1 MKSVRFKLIFI
12 YFILVFIVMIISG
25 TFIIFSIQKQE
36 TKKIEEEL
44 KSFSKAIKEQIID
57 QYEEPYDFQTGF
69 TDLFMKRVFT
79 QNIQGAIIDKDGKTI
94 AGTNFSQTNGPY
106 QYKNEVVISALSGKE
121 KFEKSKKSLDENYGV
136 TEWLAYATPVFDN
149 QNNLN
154 YVIYVQMDSTNIKE
168 TLSQTINTIGISV
181 IIALILAITLG
192 SMFSTTIT
200 GPISVLTKKANLLA
214 KGHLEQHIIVKGE
227 DEIGQL
233 TRSFNHMARE
243 LRKTVSEMENENNK
257 LEIVLHNM
265 TDGVVAFDEIGSLI
279 HANKEFYEL
288 MNLDEEEEYK
298 INLDYFL
305 NIINLPK
312 NKITLNKNTEILID
326 GDGKYIQ
333 VVLIPYTDKNNFIEG
348 IMIVL
353 KDITKQKKLDNM
365 RKEFV
370 ANVSHEIR
378 TPITTIKSYTETLL
392 EGAIEQKEI
401 AIDFLNTINEAA
413 DRMKFLTDD
422 LLELSRFDG
431 GKISFNF
438 KKVNLYDIVVGC
450 VKQNIIIA
458 NKKNQQIVLKEP
470 YNKQMNIMADTGRIN
485 QVLNNIISNAIK
497 YSLENTTITIFIE
510 QSEDNYIVNIKD
522 NGIGIPKEDLPRIF
536 ERFYRVD
543 KARSRAMGGN
553 GLGLSIAKEIML
565 EHKGNIKAIS
575 KQNEGTTMKVI
586 FKRYKEVKDLSNT
599 LKFNYENQNF

>member
-36 TKKIEEEL
+36 TSKIEEEL

-57 QYEEPYDFQTGF
+57 QYEDPNDFQSGF

-94 AGTNFSQTNGPY
+94 AGTNFSETDGPY
-106 QYKNEVVISALSGKE
+106 QYKNSIVISALAGKE
-121 KFEKSKKSLDENYGV
+121 NFDKSKKGLDENSV
-136 TEWLAYATPVFDN
+136 VKEWLSYGYPIVDN
-149 QNNLN
+149 NNN
-154 YVIYVQMDSTNIKE
+154 VEYVIYVQMDSSNIKD
-168 TLSQTINTIGISV
+168 TLKQTTNTIGISV
-181 IIALILAITLG
+181 IIALVLAITLG
-192 SMFSTTIT
+192 SMFSNTIT
-200 GPISVLTKKANLLA
+200 SPISLLTKKANLLA

-265 TDGVVAFDEIGSLI
+265 TDGVVAFDELGSLI

-288 MNLDEEEEYK
+288 MGIDEEEQYK

-305 NIINLPK
+305 YKINLPK
-312 NKITLNKNTEILID
+312 NQIRLNKNTEILID
-326 GDGKYIQ
+326 ENGKYIQ

-353 KDITKQKKLDNM
+353 KDITKQKKLDDM

-392 EGAIEQKEI
+392 EGALEEKEL

-422 LLELSRFDG
+422 LLELSRLDG
-431 GKISFNF
+431 GKINFNF
-438 KKVNLYDIVVGC
+438 KMSNLYDIVIGC

-458 NKKNQQIVLKEP
+458 NKKNQQIILDEP
-470 YNKQMNIMADTGRIN
+470 INKNMMIMADIDRIN

-497 YSLENTTITIFIE
+497 YSYENTSIHIFME
-510 QSEDNYIVNIKD
+510 ETQENFIVNIKD
-522 NGIGIPKEDLPRIF
+522 NGIGIPKEDIGRIF

-553 GLGLSIAKEIML
+553 GLGLSIAKEIMS
-565 EHKGNIKAIS
+565 EHNGDIKAYS
-575 KQNEGTTMKVI
+575 KVGEGTTMQVI
-586 FKRYKEVKDLSNT
+586 FKKYNKIENT

>member
-1 MKSVRFKLIFI
+1 
-12 YFILVFIVMIISG
+12 
-25 TFIIFSIQKQE
+25 
-36 TKKIEEEL
+36 
-44 KSFSKAIKEQIID
+44 
-57 QYEEPYDFQTGF
+57 
-69 TDLFMKRVFT
+69 
-79 QNIQGAIIDKDGKTI
+79 
-94 AGTNFSQTNGPY
+94 
-106 QYKNEVVISALSGKE
+106 
-121 KFEKSKKSLDENYGV
+121 
-136 TEWLAYATPVFDN
+136 
-149 QNNLN
+149 
-154 YVIYVQMDSTNIKE
+154 MDSSNIKD
-168 TLSQTINTIGISV
+168 TLKQTTNTIGISV
-181 IIALILAITLG
+181 IIALVLAITLG
-192 SMFSTTIT
+192 SMFSNTIT
-200 GPISVLTKKANLLA
+200 SPISLLTKKANLLA

-265 TDGVVAFDEIGSLI
+265 TDGVVAFDELGSLI

-288 MNLDEEEEYK
+288 MGIDEEEQYK

-305 NIINLPK
+305 YKINLPK
-312 NKITLNKNTEILID
+312 NQIRLNKNTEILID
-326 GDGKYIQ
+326 ENGKYIQ

-353 KDITKQKKLDNM
+353 KDITKQKKLDDM

-392 EGAIEQKEI
+392 EGALEEKEL

-422 LLELSRFDG
+422 LLELSRLDG
-431 GKISFNF
+431 GKINFNF
-438 KKVNLYDIVVGC
+438 KMSNLYDIVIGC

-458 NKKNQQIVLKEP
+458 NKKNQQIILDEP
-470 YNKQMNIMADTGRIN
+470 INKNMMIMADIDRIN

-497 YSLENTTITIFIE
+497 YSYENTSIHIFME
-510 QSEDNYIVNIKD
+510 ETQENFIVNIKD
-522 NGIGIPKEDLPRIF
+522 NGIGIPKEDIGRIF

-553 GLGLSIAKEIML
+553 GLGLSIAKEIMS
-565 EHKGNIKAIS
+565 EHNGDIKAYS
-575 KQNEGTTMKVI
+575 KVGEGTTMQVI
-586 FKRYKEVKDLSNT
+586 FKKYNKIENT

>member
-36 TKKIEEEL
+36 TSKIEEEL

-57 QYEEPYDFQTGF
+57 QYEDPNDFQSGF

-94 AGTNFSQTNGPY
+94 AGTNFSETEGPY
-106 QYKNEVVISALSGKE
+106 QYKNSIVILALAGKE
-121 KFEKSKKSLDENYGV
+121 NFENSKKSLDENSV
-136 TEWLAYATPVFDN
+136 VKEWLSYGYPIIDN
-149 QNNLN
+149 NNN
-154 YVIYVQMDSTNIKE
+154 VEYVIYVQMDSSNIKD
-168 TLSQTINTIGISV
+168 TLKQTTNTIGIAV
-181 IIALILAITLG
+181 IIALVLAITLG
-192 SMFSTTIT
+192 SMFSNTIT
-200 GPISVLTKKANLLA
+200 SPISLLTKKANLLA

-265 TDGVVAFDEIGSLI
+265 TDGVVAFDELGSLI

-288 MNLDEEEEYK
+288 MGIDEEEQYK

-305 NIINLPK
+305 YKINLPK
-312 NKITLNKNTEILID
+312 NQIRLNKNTEILID
-326 GDGKYIQ
+326 ENGKYIQ

-353 KDITKQKKLDNM
+353 KDITKQKKLDDM

-392 EGAIEQKEI
+392 EGALEEKEI

-422 LLELSRFDG
+422 LLELSRLDG
-431 GKISFNF
+431 GKINFNF
-438 KKVNLYDIVVGC
+438 KISNLYDIVIGC

-458 NKKNQQIVLKEP
+458 NKKNQQIILDEP
-470 YNKQMNIMADTGRIN
+470 INKNMMIMADIDRIN

-497 YSLENTTITIFIE
+497 YSYENTSIQIFIE
-510 QSEDNYIVNIKD
+510 ETQENFIVNIKD
-522 NGIGIPKEDLPRIF
+522 NGIGIPKEDIGRIF

-553 GLGLSIAKEIML
+553 GLGLSIAKEIMS
-565 EHKGNIKAIS
+565 EHNGDIKVYS
-575 KQNEGTTMKVI
+575 KVGEGTTMQVI
-586 FKRYKEVKDLSNT
+586 FKKYSKIENI

>member
-12 YFILVFIVMIISG
+12 YFILVFIVMIVSG
-25 TFIIFSIQKQE
+25 TFIIFTIQKQE
-36 TKKIEEEL
+36 IAKVEEQL
-44 KSFSKAIKEQIID
+44 KSFSKAINEQIID
-57 QYEEPYDFQTGF
+57 QYEDEDDFQSGF

-94 AGTNFSQTNGPY
+94 AGTNFSETQGPY
-106 QYKNEVVISALSGKE
+106 QYKNSVIISALSGKE
-121 KFEKSKKSLDENYGV
+121 NFNKSKKGLDENSV
-136 TEWLAYATPVFDN
+136 VKEWLSYGYPVLDDN
-149 QNNLN
+149 KNVK
-154 YVIYVQMDSTNIKE
+154 YVIYVQIDASNIND
-168 TLSQTINTIGISV
+168 TLKQTTNTIGIAV
-181 IIALILAITLG
+181 VIALILAVTLG
-192 SMFSTTIT
+192 SMFSNTIT
-200 GPISVLTKKANLLA
+200 APISLLTKKANLLA
-214 KGHLEQHIIVKGE
+214 KGHLEQHIIVRGE

-288 MNLDEEEEYK
+288 MGLEEEEQYK

-305 NIINLPK
+305 YKINLPK
-312 NKITLNKNTEILID
+312 NQIKLNKNTEISIYE
-326 GDGKYIQ
+326 GGKYIE
-333 VVLIPYTDKNNFIEG
+333 VVLIPYTGKNNFIEG

-353 KDITKQKKLDNM
+353 KDITRQKKLDDM

-392 EGAIEQKEI
+392 EGAIEEKEL
-401 AIDFLNTINEAA
+401 AIDFLNTINEAS

-422 LLELSRFDG
+422 LLELSRLDG

-438 KKVNLYDIVVGC
+438 KISNLYDIVLGC

-458 NKKNQQIVLKEP
+458 SKKNQQIILKEP
-470 YNKQMNIMADTGRIN
+470 NNKNMIVMVDTDRIN
-485 QVLNNIISNAIK
+485 QVLNNILSNAIK
-497 YSLENTTITIFIE
+497 YSYENKNIEIFIE
-510 QSEDNYIVNIKD
+510 ENIDNFIVNIKD
-522 NGIGIPKEDLPRIF
+522 NGIGIPKEDIGRIF

-565 EHKGNIKAIS
+565 EHSGDIKAFS
-575 KQNEGTTMKVI
+575 KVGEGTTMQVI
-586 FKRYKEVKDLSNT
+586 FKKYRNTDSTLS
-599 LKFNYENQNF
+599 LNYENQNF

>member
-25 TFIIFSIQKQE
+25 TFIIFTIQKQE
-36 TKKIEEEL
+36 IYKIEEQL

-57 QYEEPYDFQTGF
+57 QYEDPNDFQSGF

-94 AGTNFSQTNGPY
+94 AGTNFSETKGPY
-106 QYKNEVVISALSGKE
+106 QYKNSVIISALSGKE
-121 KFEKSKKSLDENYGV
+121 NFEKSKKSLDENSV
-136 TEWLAYATPVFDN
+136 VKEWLSYGYPVLDENDN
-149 QNNLN
+149 LE
-154 YVIYVQMDSTNIKE
+154 YVIYVQIDAINIKD
-168 TLSQTINTIGISV
+168 TLKQTTNTIGISV

-192 SMFSTTIT
+192 SMFSNTIT
-200 GPISVLTKKANLLA
+200 APISLLTKKANLLA
-214 KGHLEQHIIVKGE
+214 KGHLEQHIIVRGE

-265 TDGVVAFDEIGSLI
+265 TDGVVAFDELGSLI

-288 MNLDEEEEYK
+288 MGLDEEEQYK

-305 NIINLPK
+305 YKINLPK
-312 NKITLNKNTEILID
+312 NQIKLNKNTEILID
-326 GDGKYIQ
+326 EGGKYIQ
-333 VVLIPYTDKNNFIEG
+333 VVLIPYTGKNNFIEG

-353 KDITKQKKLDNM
+353 KDITRQKKLDDM

-392 EGAIEQKEI
+392 DGVIDEKEL
-401 AIDFLNTINEAA
+401 AIDFLNTINEAS

-422 LLELSRFDG
+422 LLELSRLDG

-438 KKVNLYDIVVGC
+438 KVTNLYDIVVGC

-458 NKKNQQIVLKEP
+458 NNKNQQIILSEPINKNMYVL
-470 YNKQMNIMADTGRIN
+470 IDTDRIN
-485 QVLNNIISNAIK
+485 QVLNNVISNAIK
-497 YSLENTTITIFIE
+497 YSYDGKDINIFIE
-510 QSEDNYIVNIKD
+510 ENEENFIVNIKD
-522 NGIGIPKEDLPRIF
+522 NGIGIPKEDIGRIF

-565 EHKGNIKAIS
+565 EHNGDIKAYS
-575 KQNEGTTMKVI
+575 KVGDGTTMQII
-586 FKRYKEVKDLSNT
+586 FKKYRDLENP

>member
-1 MKSVRFKLIFI
+1 MKSIRFKLIFI

-25 TFIIFSIQKQE
+25 TFIIFTIQKQE
-36 TKKIEEEL
+36 TSKVEDEL

-57 QYEEPYDFQTGF
+57 QYEDINDFQTGF

-94 AGTNFSQTNGPY
+94 AGTNFSETQGPY
-106 QYKNEVVISALSGKE
+106 QYKNSTVISALNGKE
-121 KFEKSKKSLDENYGV
+121 KFEKSKKSLDENLDIN
-136 TEWLAYATPVFDN
+136 EWLCYAQPVLDDD
-149 QNNLN
+149 NNLQ
-154 YVIYVQMDSTNIKE
+154 YVIYVQTDATNINE
-168 TLSQTINTIGISV
+168 TLKQTTSTIGFAV
-181 IIALILAITLG
+181 IIALVLAITLG

-200 GPISVLTKKANLLA
+200 SPISLLTRKANLLA
-214 KGHLEQHIIVKGE
+214 KGHLEQHIIVRGE

-265 TDGVVAFDEIGSLI
+265 TDGVVAFDELGSLI

-288 MNLDEEEEYK
+288 MGLDEEENYK

-305 NIINLPK
+305 RKINLAK
-312 NKITLNKNTEILID
+312 NQIRLNKNTEILID
-326 GDGKYIQ
+326 ENGKYIQ

-353 KDITKQKKLDNM
+353 KDITKQKKLDDM

-392 EGAIEQKEI
+392 EGALEDKEL
-401 AIDFLNTINEAA
+401 AIDFLNTINEAS

-422 LLELSRFDG
+422 LLELSRLDG

-438 KKVNLYDIVVGC
+438 KISNLYDIVVGC

-458 NKKNQQIVLKEP
+458 SKKNQQIVLNEP
-470 YNKQMNIMADTGRIN
+470 LNKQMLVMVDTGRIN
-485 QVLNNIISNAIK
+485 QVLNNILSNAIK
-497 YSLENTTITIFIE
+497 YSYENTTIEINIDE
-510 QSEDNYIVNIKD
+510 LEDNFIVNIKD
-522 NGIGIPKEDLPRIF
+522 NGIGIPKEDLGRIF

-553 GLGLSIAKEIML
+553 GLGLSIAKEIMQ
-565 EHKGNIKAIS
+565 EHNGDIKAYS
-575 KQNEGTTMKVI
+575 KIGEGTTMQVI
-586 FKRYKEVKDLSNT
+586 FKKYKERENIENT

>member
-36 TKKIEEEL
+36 TSKIEEEL

-57 QYEEPYDFQTGF
+57 QYEDPNDFQSGF

-94 AGTNFSQTNGPY
+94 AGTNFSETDGPY
-106 QYKNEVVISALSGKE
+106 QYKNSIVISALAGKE
-121 KFEKSKKSLDENYGV
+121 NFEKSKKGLDENSV
-136 TEWLAYATPVFDN
+136 VKEWLSYGYPIVDN
-149 QNNLN
+149 NNN
-154 YVIYVQMDSTNIKE
+154 VEYVIYVQMDSSNIKD
-168 TLSQTINTIGISV
+168 TLKQTTNTIGISV
-181 IIALILAITLG
+181 IIALVLAITLG
-192 SMFSTTIT
+192 SMFSNTIT
-200 GPISVLTKKANLLA
+200 SPISLLTKKANLLA

-265 TDGVVAFDEIGSLI
+265 TDGVVAFDELGSLI

-288 MNLDEEEEYK
+288 MGIDEEEQYK

-305 NIINLPK
+305 NEINLPK
-312 NKITLNKNTEILID
+312 NQIRLNKNTEILID
-326 GDGKYIQ
+326 ENGKYIQ

-353 KDITKQKKLDNM
+353 KDITKQKKLDDM

-392 EGAIEQKEI
+392 EGALEEKEL

-422 LLELSRFDG
+422 LLELSRLDG
-431 GKISFNF
+431 GKINFNF
-438 KKVNLYDIVVGC
+438 KMSNLYDIVIGC

-458 NKKNQQIVLKEP
+458 NKKNQQIILDEP
-470 YNKQMNIMADTGRIN
+470 INKNMMIMADIDRIN

-497 YSLENTTITIFIE
+497 YSYENTSIHIFME
-510 QSEDNYIVNIKD
+510 ETQENFIVNIKD
-522 NGIGIPKEDLPRIF
+522 NGIGIPKEDIGRIF

-553 GLGLSIAKEIML
+553 GLGLSIAKEIMS
-565 EHKGNIKAIS
+565 EHNGDIKAYS
-575 KQNEGTTMKVI
+575 KVGEGTTMQVI
-586 FKRYKEVKDLSNT
+586 FKKYNKIENT

>member
-25 TFIIFSIQKQE
+25 TFIIFTIQKQE
-36 TKKIEEEL
+36 IYKIEEQL

-57 QYEEPYDFQTGF
+57 QYEDPNDFQSGF

-94 AGTNFSQTNGPY
+94 AGTNFSETKGPY
-106 QYKNEVVISALSGKE
+106 QYKNSVIISALSGKE
-121 KFEKSKKSLDENYGV
+121 NFEKSKKSLDENSV
-136 TEWLAYATPVFDN
+136 VKEWLSYGYPVLDENDN
-149 QNNLN
+149 LE
-154 YVIYVQMDSTNIKE
+154 YVIYVQIDAINIKD
-168 TLSQTINTIGISV
+168 TLKQTTNTIGISV

-192 SMFSTTIT
+192 SMFSNTIT
-200 GPISVLTKKANLLA
+200 APISLLTKKANLLA
-214 KGHLEQHIIVKGE
+214 KGHLEQHIIVRGE

-265 TDGVVAFDEIGSLI
+265 TDGVVAFDELGSLI

-288 MNLDEEEEYK
+288 MGLDEEEQYK

-305 NIINLPK
+305 YKINLPK
-312 NKITLNKNTEILID
+312 NQIKLNKNTEILID
-326 GDGKYIQ
+326 EGGKYIQ
-333 VVLIPYTDKNNFIEG
+333 VVLIPYTGKNNFIEG

-353 KDITKQKKLDNM
+353 KDITRQKKLDDM

-392 EGAIEQKEI
+392 DGAIDEKEL
-401 AIDFLNTINEAA
+401 AIDFLNTINEAS

-422 LLELSRFDG
+422 LLELSRLDG

-438 KKVNLYDIVVGC
+438 KITNLYDIVVGC

-458 NKKNQQIVLKEP
+458 NNKNQQIILSEPINKNMYVL
-470 YNKQMNIMADTGRIN
+470 IDTDRIN
-485 QVLNNIISNAIK
+485 QVLNNVISNAIK
-497 YSLENTTITIFIE
+497 YSYDGKDINIFIE
-510 QSEDNYIVNIKD
+510 ENEENFIVNIKD
-522 NGIGIPKEDLPRIF
+522 NGIGIPKEDIGRIF

-565 EHKGNIKAIS
+565 EHNGDIKAYS
-575 KQNEGTTMKVI
+575 KVGDGTTMQII
-586 FKRYKEVKDLSNT
+586 FKKYRDLENP

>member
-106 QYKNEVVISALSGKE
+106 QYKNEVVISALAGKE
-121 KFEKSKKSLDENYGV
+121 KFEKFKKSLDENSEI
-136 TEWLAYATPVFDN
+136 TEWLTYATPVFDN
-149 QNNLN
+149 ENNLE
-154 YVIYVQMDSTNIKE
+154 YVIYVQMDSVNIKE
-168 TLSQTINTIGISV
+168 TLSQTTNTIGIAV

-200 GPISVLTKKANLLA
+200 APISMLTKKANLLA

-333 VVLIPYTDKNNFIEG
+333 VVLIPYTDKHNFIEG

-353 KDITKQKKLDNM
+353 KDITKQKKLDDM

-392 EGAIEQKEI
+392 EGAIEEKEI

-458 NKKNQQIVLKEP
+458 NKKNQQIVLQQPKTKE
-470 YNKQMNIMADTGRIN
+470 MNIMADTGRIN

-497 YSLENTTITIFIE
+497 YSLENTVINIFIE
-510 QSEDNYIVNIKD
+510 QTEDNYIVNIKD

-565 EHKGNIKAIS
+565 EHKGDIKATS
-575 KQNEGTTMKVI
+575 KPNEGTTMKVI
-586 FKRYKEVKDLSNT
+586 FKKYKNVKDLSHT

>member
-25 TFIIFSIQKQE
+25 TFIIFTIQKQE
-36 TKKIEEEL
+36 IYKIEEQL

-57 QYEEPYDFQTGF
+57 QYEDPNDFQSGF

-94 AGTNFSQTNGPY
+94 AGTNFSETKGPY
-106 QYKNEVVISALSGKE
+106 QYKNSAIISALSGKE
-121 KFEKSKKSLDENYGV
+121 NFEKSKKSLDENSV
-136 TEWLAYATPVFDN
+136 VKEWLSYGYPVLDENDN
-149 QNNLN
+149 LE
-154 YVIYVQMDSTNIKE
+154 YVIYVQIDAINIKD
-168 TLSQTINTIGISV
+168 TLKQTTNTIGISV

-192 SMFSTTIT
+192 SMFSNTIT
-200 GPISVLTKKANLLA
+200 APISLLTKKANLLA
-214 KGHLEQHIIVKGE
+214 KGHLEQHIIVRGE

-265 TDGVVAFDEIGSLI
+265 TDGVVAFDELGSLI

-288 MNLDEEEEYK
+288 MGLDEEEQYK

-305 NIINLPK
+305 YKINLPK
-312 NKITLNKNTEILID
+312 NQIKLNKNTEILID
-326 GDGKYIQ
+326 EGGKYIQ
-333 VVLIPYTDKNNFIEG
+333 VVLIPYTGKNNFIEG

-353 KDITKQKKLDNM
+353 KDITRQKKLDDM

-392 EGAIEQKEI
+392 DGAIDEKEL
-401 AIDFLNTINEAA
+401 AIDFLNTINEAS

-422 LLELSRFDG
+422 LLELSRLDG

-438 KKVNLYDIVVGC
+438 KVTNLYDIVVGC

-458 NKKNQQIVLKEP
+458 NNKNQQIILSEPTNKNMYVL
-470 YNKQMNIMADTGRIN
+470 IDTDRIN
-485 QVLNNIISNAIK
+485 QVLNNVISNAIK
-497 YSLENTTITIFIE
+497 YSYDGKDINIFIE
-510 QSEDNYIVNIKD
+510 ENEENFIVNIKD
-522 NGIGIPKEDLPRIF
+522 NGIGIPKEDIGRIF

-565 EHKGNIKAIS
+565 EHNGDIKAYS
-575 KQNEGTTMKVI
+575 KVGDGTTMQII
-586 FKRYKEVKDLSNT
+586 FKKYRDLENP

>member
-36 TKKIEEEL
+36 TSKIEEEL

-57 QYEEPYDFQTGF
+57 QYEDPNDFQSGF

-94 AGTNFSQTNGPY
+94 AGTNFSETDGPY
-106 QYKNEVVISALSGKE
+106 QYKNSIVISALAGKE
-121 KFEKSKKSLDENYGV
+121 NFEKSKKGLDENSV
-136 TEWLAYATPVFDN
+136 VKEWLSYGYPIVDN
-149 QNNLN
+149 NNN
-154 YVIYVQMDSTNIKE
+154 VEYVIYVQMDSSNIKD
-168 TLSQTINTIGISV
+168 TLKQTTNTIGISV
-181 IIALILAITLG
+181 IIALVLAITLG
-192 SMFSTTIT
+192 SMFSNTIT
-200 GPISVLTKKANLLA
+200 SPISLLTKKANLLA

-265 TDGVVAFDEIGSLI
+265 TDGVVAFDELGSLI

-288 MNLDEEEEYK
+288 MGIDEEEQYK

-305 NIINLPK
+305 YKINLPK
-312 NKITLNKNTEILID
+312 NQIRLNKNTEILID
-326 GDGKYIQ
+326 ENGKYIQ

-353 KDITKQKKLDNM
+353 KDITKQKKLDDM

-392 EGAIEQKEI
+392 EGALEEKEL

-422 LLELSRFDG
+422 LLELSRLDG
-431 GKISFNF
+431 GKINFNF
-438 KKVNLYDIVVGC
+438 KMSNLYDIVIGC

-458 NKKNQQIVLKEP
+458 NKKNQEIILDEP
-470 YNKQMNIMADTGRIN
+470 INKNMMIMADIDRIN

-497 YSLENTTITIFIE
+497 YSYENTSIHIFME
-510 QSEDNYIVNIKD
+510 ETQENFIVNIKD
-522 NGIGIPKEDLPRIF
+522 NGIGIPKEDIGRIF

-553 GLGLSIAKEIML
+553 GLGLSIAKEIMS
-565 EHKGNIKAIS
+565 EHNGDIKAYS
-575 KQNEGTTMKVI
+575 KVGEGTTMQVI
-586 FKRYKEVKDLSNT
+586 FKKYNKIENT

>member
-1 MKSVRFKLIFI
+1 
-12 YFILVFIVMIISG
+12 MIISG
-25 TFIIFSIQKQE
+25 TFIIFTIQKQE
-36 TKKIEEEL
+36 IYKIEEQL

-57 QYEEPYDFQTGF
+57 QYEDPNDFQSGF

-94 AGTNFSQTNGPY
+94 AGTNFSETKGPY
-106 QYKNEVVISALSGKE
+106 QYKNSVIISALSGKE
-121 KFEKSKKSLDENYGV
+121 NFEKSKKSLDENSV
-136 TEWLAYATPVFDN
+136 VKEWLSYGYPVLDENDN
-149 QNNLN
+149 LE
-154 YVIYVQMDSTNIKE
+154 YVIYVQIDAINIKD
-168 TLSQTINTIGISV
+168 TLKQTTNTIGISV

-192 SMFSTTIT
+192 SMFSNTIT
-200 GPISVLTKKANLLA
+200 APISLLTKKANLLA
-214 KGHLEQHIIVKGE
+214 KGHLEQHIIVRGE

-265 TDGVVAFDEIGSLI
+265 TDGVVAFDELGSLI

-288 MNLDEEEEYK
+288 MGLDEEEQYK

-305 NIINLPK
+305 YKINLPK
-312 NKITLNKNTEILID
+312 NQIKLNKNTEILID
-326 GDGKYIQ
+326 EGGKYIQ
-333 VVLIPYTDKNNFIEG
+333 VVLIPYTGKNNFIEG

-353 KDITKQKKLDNM
+353 KDITRQKKLDDM

-392 EGAIEQKEI
+392 DGAIDEKEL
-401 AIDFLNTINEAA
+401 AIDFLNTINEAS

-422 LLELSRFDG
+422 LLELSRLDG

-438 KKVNLYDIVVGC
+438 KVTNLYDIVVGC

-458 NKKNQQIVLKEP
+458 NNKNQQIILSEPINKNMYVL
-470 YNKQMNIMADTGRIN
+470 IDTDRIN
-485 QVLNNIISNAIK
+485 QVLNNVISNAIK
-497 YSLENTTITIFIE
+497 YSYDGKDINIFIE
-510 QSEDNYIVNIKD
+510 ENEENFIVNIKD
-522 NGIGIPKEDLPRIF
+522 NGIGIPKEDIGRIF

-565 EHKGNIKAIS
+565 EHNGDIKAYS
-575 KQNEGTTMKVI
+575 KVGDGTTMQII
-586 FKRYKEVKDLSNT
+586 FKKYRDLENP

>member
-36 TKKIEEEL
+36 ISKVEEEL
-44 KSFSKAIKEQIID
+44 RSFSKAIKEQIVD
-57 QYEEPYDFQTGF
+57 EYQNPEDFQNGF
-69 TDLFMKRVFT
+69 TDLFIKKVFN
-79 QNIQGAIIDKDGKTI
+79 QNIQGVIIDKDGKTI
-94 AGTNFSQTNGPY
+94 AGTNYTKDDIPY
-106 QYKNEVVISALSGKE
+106 EYKNSVVISALNGKE
-121 KFEKSKKSLDENYGV
+121 QFSKSKKTVDENSEIK
-136 TEWLAYATPVFDN
+136 EWLSYAMPVFDSEN
-149 QNNLN
+149 KLE
-154 YVIYVQMDSTNIKE
+154 YVIYTKVDASNVNQ
-168 TLSQTINTIGISV
+168 TLRQTINTIGIAV

-192 SMFSTTIT
+192 GLFANTIT

-214 KGHLEQHIIVKGE
+214 KGNLEQHIIVRGE

-265 TDGVVAFDEIGSLI
+265 TDGVVAFDDIGSLI

-288 MNLDEEEEYK
+288 MGLYEEDNYK

-305 NIINLPK
+305 NRINLAK
-312 NKITLNKNTEILID
+312 NQISVDKNTECFLD
-326 GDGKYIQ
+326 RDGKYIQ
-333 VVLIPYTDKNNFIEG
+333 VVLIPYTGKNKFIEG
-348 IMIVL
+348 IMVVL

-392 EGAIEQKEI
+392 DGSIEEKEL
-401 AIDFLNTINEAA
+401 AIDFLNTINEAT

-422 LLELSRFDG
+422 LLELSRFDDG
-431 GKISFNF
+431 RISFHF
-438 KKVNLYDIVVGC
+438 KKVNLYDIVLGC
-450 VKQNIIIA
+450 VKQNIMMA
-458 NKKNQQIVLKEP
+458 NKKNQKLVFEEP
-470 YNKQMNIMADTGRIN
+470 DEKQLYIKADAGRIN
-485 QVLNNIISNAIK
+485 QVLNNIISNAMK
-497 YSLENTTITIFIE
+497 YSPENTLIEIFITT
-510 QSEDNYIVNIKD
+510 SVNDYSVSIKD
-522 NGIGIPKEDLPRIF
+522 RGMGIPKEDIPRIF

-553 GLGLSIAKEIML
+553 GLGLSIAKEIMT
-565 EHKGNIKAIS
+565 EHNGDIKVYS
-575 KQNEGTTMKVI
+575 KLSEGTTMQVI
-586 FKRYKEVKDLSNT
+586 FKKYTDKEPLQ
-599 LKFNYENQNF
+599 FNYENQNF

>member
-25 TFIIFSIQKQE
+25 TFIIFTIKKQE
-36 TKKIEEEL
+36 INKAQEEL

-57 QYEEPYDFQTGF
+57 QYEDPRDFQSGF
-69 TDLFMKRVFT
+69 TDLFIKRVFT
-79 QNIQGAIIDKDGKTI
+79 QNIQGAIIDSDGKTI
-94 AGTNFSQTNGPY
+94 AGTNFFETKGPY
-106 QYKNEVVISALSGKE
+106 QYKNSVVIAALNGKE
-121 KFEKSKKSLDENYGV
+121 VFEKSKKSLDQNEV
-136 TEWLAYATPVFDN
+136 TKEWLSYAYPVLKDDN
-149 QNNLN
+149 KVE
-154 YVIYVQMDSTNIKE
+154 YVIYVQIDSSGIKE
-168 TLSQTINTIGISV
+168 TLKQTTNTIGIAS
-181 IIALILAITLG
+181 IIALILAIALG
-192 SMFSTTIT
+192 SLFSNTIT
-200 GPISVLTKKANLLA
+200 SPISLLTRKANLLA
-214 KGHLEQHIIVKGE
+214 KGHLEQHIIVRGE

-265 TDGVVAFDEIGSLI
+265 TDGVVAFDELGSLI
-279 HANKEFYEL
+279 HANKEFYDL
-288 MNLDEEEEYK
+288 MGIDEDDLYK

-305 NIINLPK
+305 NRINLAK
-312 NKITLNKNTEILID
+312 NKIKLNTNTEILIEERD
-326 GDGKYIQ
+326 KYIQ

-353 KDITKQKKLDNM
+353 KDITRQKKLDNM

-392 EGAIEQKEI
+392 EGAIEEKDL

-422 LLELSRFDG
+422 LLQLSKLDG
-431 GKISFNF
+431 GKINFNF
-438 KKVNLYDIVVGC
+438 KLYNLYDIIVGC

-458 NKKNQQIVLKEP
+458 NNKNQKILLDESK
-470 YNKQMNIMADTGRIN
+470 NKNMMVMIDTDRIN
-485 QVLNNIISNAIK
+485 QVLNNILSNAIK
-497 YSLENTTITIFIE
+497 YSNENTNIKIYIE
-510 QSEDNYIVNIKD
+510 ETNSSFKVNIQD
-522 NGIGIPKEDLPRIF
+522 NGMGIPKEDIGRIF

-553 GLGLSIAKEIML
+553 GLGLSIAKEIMQ
-565 EHKGNIKAIS
+565 EHNGDIKAYS
-575 KQNEGTTMKVI
+575 KVGEGTTMQVI
-586 FKRYKEVKDLSNT
+586 FKKYKKEVIDI
-599 LKFNYENQNF
+599 NYENQNF

>member
-36 TKKIEEEL
+36 IAKVEEEL

-57 QYEEPYDFQTGF
+57 EYQNPEDFQNGF
-69 TDLFMKRVFT
+69 SDLFIKKVFN
-79 QNIQGAIIDKDGKTI
+79 QNIQGVIIDKDGKTI
-94 AGTNFSQTNGPY
+94 AGTNYTKEDNPY
-106 QYKNEVVISALSGKE
+106 QYKNSVVISALAGKE
-121 KFEKSKKSLDENYGV
+121 TFNKSKKALDESSNIK
-136 TEWLAYATPVFDN
+136 EWISYASPVLDSK
-149 QNNLN
+149 NNVE
-154 YVIYVQMDSTNIKE
+154 YVIYVQVDASNVKE
-168 TLSQTINTIGISV
+168 TLKQTINTIGIAV
-181 IIALILAITLG
+181 VIALILAITLG
-192 SMFSTTIT
+192 GLFANTIT

-214 KGHLEQHIIVKGE
+214 KGNLEQHIIVRGE

-243 LRKTVSEMENENNK
+243 LRKTVSEMENQNNK

-265 TDGVVAFDEIGSLI
+265 TDGVVAFDDIGSLI

-288 MNLDEEEEYK
+288 IGIDEEDNYK

-305 NIINLPK
+305 NKINLPK
-312 NKITLNKNTEILID
+312 NQISINKNTECFLD
-326 GDGKYIQ
+326 RDGKYIQ
-333 VVLIPYTDKNNFIEG
+333 VVLIPYTGKNNFIEG
-348 IMIVL
+348 IMVVL

-392 EGAIEQKEI
+392 DGALDEREL
-401 AIDFLNTINEAA
+401 AIDFLNTINDAT

-422 LLELSRFDG
+422 LLELSRFDDG
-431 GKISFNF
+431 RISFHF

-450 VKQNIIIA
+450 VKQNIMLA
-458 NKKNQQIVLKEP
+458 NQKNQKLIFEEP
-470 YNKQMNIMADTGRIN
+470 QDKNIFIKADAGRIN
-485 QVLNNIISNAIK
+485 QVLNNIISNAMK
-497 YSLENTTITIFIE
+497 YSSENAKIEIFITMT
-510 QSEDNYIVNIKD
+510 QNDYSVSIKD
-522 NGIGIPKEDLPRIF
+522 NGMGIPKEDIPRIF

-553 GLGLSIAKEIML
+553 GLGLSIAKEIMT
-565 EHKGNIKAIS
+565 EHNGDIKVYS
-575 KQNEGTTMKVI
+575 KVGEGTTMQVI
-586 FKRYKEVKDLSNT
+586 FKKYVENHNPLQ
-599 LKFNYENQNF
+599 FNYENQNF